1 MQMKDCRCLVTS
13 FEPLNFPPNI
23 EECAQRCM
31 KDGYVDVEDILEL
44 PEANNKT
51 EQHVRNIVRKDDK
64 RRFALRESRGIL
76 QIKATQ
82 GHSLEVLKLELKPVT
97 HYTEVRCAV
106 HGTRIRNWESIKSK
120 GISKMGRKHIHFAQ
134 GERGV
139 KSGFP
144 PYCDMAIEVDVKKAM
159 NDGIKFY
166 ISENDVVLTEGRNG
180 HILPKYFKKAYKIN
194 TREELPF

>member
-1 MQMKDCRCLVTS
+1 MSETLSEMTPREDFISEKVVEFYRLRQPKAIHLRLFFIPFFISILV
-13 FEPLNFPPNI
+13 P
-23 EECAQRCM
+23 
-31 KDGYVDVEDILEL
+31 
-44 PEANNKT
+44 
-51 EQHVRNIVRKDDK
+51 
-64 RRFALRESRGIL
+64 
-76 QIKATQ
+76 
-82 GHSLEVLKLELKPVT
+82 KLELKLVT

-106 HGTRIRNWESIKSK
+106 HGTRSRNWESIKSE
-120 GISKMGRKHIHFAQ
+120 GISKMERKHIHFAQ

-194 TREELPF
+194 SREELPF